1 MEYQLYVHFN
11 FGLSLLQ
18 VCSLKTVDMNIDN
31 REKLK
36 VLTGLWEMQ
45 ASLLGKKNK
54 NKKQTKQVD
63 NKNNKSAIKN
73 NFTF

>member
-1 MEYQLYVHFN
+1 MEYQLYVRFN